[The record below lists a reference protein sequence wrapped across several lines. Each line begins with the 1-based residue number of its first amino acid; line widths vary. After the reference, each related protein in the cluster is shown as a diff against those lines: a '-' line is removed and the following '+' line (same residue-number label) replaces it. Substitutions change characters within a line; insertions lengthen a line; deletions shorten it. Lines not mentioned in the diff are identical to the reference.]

1 MENPRWGQIY
11 FLVSNGF
18 PGQSIDLDVNKS
30 VPDLAVPDLADL
42 EAAAPDLEACGGLK
56 AGTDLFI
63 HPRRF
68 S

>member
-18 PGQSIDLDVNKS
+18 PSQSIDLDVNKS
-30 VPDLAVPDLADL
+30 VPDLANL
-42 EAAAPDLEACGGLK
+42 EAAAPALEAYGGLK